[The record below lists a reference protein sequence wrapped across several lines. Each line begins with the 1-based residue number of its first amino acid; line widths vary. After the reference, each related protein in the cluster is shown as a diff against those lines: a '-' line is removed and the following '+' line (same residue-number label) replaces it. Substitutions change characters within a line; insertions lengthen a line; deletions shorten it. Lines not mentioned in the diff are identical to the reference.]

1 MSDTVRLTEAQR
13 DRVPPPYRVRPLA
26 VVGASLRRE
35 WQVTRSYK
43 LPFVMSGIQLV
54 ASVASFYFLSKVVG
68 PGVDHSFG
76 GQLRDGYFA
85 FAVLGTSLLSIV
97 SVMLT
102 SFAGRLRS
110 DQTTGTLEAL
120 LMTPSPA
127 WLTVPAGAAY
137 QLAFAAVSA
146 GISIALA
153 AGLFG
158 LRFTVRPMG
167 MVALVVLLLG
177 AFVGFAALGV
187 AFTGFVMVFKRG
199 QGVIALVVT
208 GLSLL
213 GGVLYPLGVLPG
225 PLRAVA
231 DWVPFTW
238 ALLAL
243 RNVLIDGGAPWGR
256 VVQLWIAAL
265 VAVPISLAVFE
276 RALRRARRGGTLAQY

>member
-1 MSDTVRLTEAQR
+1 VSDTGFGSDPRVRWIRPLR
-13 DRVPPPYRVRPLA
+13 RVRPLV
-26 VVGASLRRE
+26 VVGASLARE

-43 LPFVMSGIQLV
+43 LPFVMSAVQLV
-54 ASVASFYFLSKVVG
+54 ASVASFYFLSKIVG
-68 PGVDHSFG
+68 PGVEHRYG
-76 GQLRDGYFA
+76 GQLAGGYFA
-85 FAVLGTSLLSIV
+85 FAVIGTSLLSIV

-102 SFAGRLRS
+102 SFAARLRS

-137 QLAFAAVSA
+137 QLMFATLSA
-146 GISIALA
+146 GLSIALA
-153 AGLFG
+153 AGVFG
-158 LRFTVRPMG
+158 LRFSIRPAG
-167 MVALVVLLLG
+167 LAALVVLLAG
-177 AFVGFAALGV
+177 TFVGFAALGV

-199 QGVIALVVT
+199 QGVIAMVVT
-208 GLSLL
+208 GLSLF

-231 DWVPFTW
+231 GWVPFTW

-243 RNVLIDGGAPWGR
+243 RDVLIDGRAPWGR
-256 VVQLWIAAL
+256 VAQLWAAAL
-265 VAVPISLAVFE
+265 VAVPLSLYVFD

>member
-1 MSDTVRLTEAQR
+1 
-13 DRVPPPYRVRPLA
+13 
-26 VVGASLRRE
+26 VVGASLERE

-43 LPFVMSGIQLV
+43 LPFVMSAVQLV
-54 ASVASFYFLSKVVG
+54 ASVATFYFLSKIIG
-68 PGVDHSFG
+68 PGVEHRYG
-76 GQLRDGYFA
+76 GQLAGGYFA

-102 SFAGRLRS
+102 SFAARLRS

-137 QLAFAAVSA
+137 QLMFAALSA
-146 GISIALA
+146 GLSIALA

-158 LRFTVRPMG
+158 LRFSIRPVG
-167 MVALVVLLLG
+167 LAALVVLLAG
-177 AFVGFAALGV
+177 TFVGFAALGV

-199 QGVIALVVT
+199 QGVITMVVT
-208 GLSLL
+208 GLSLF

-231 DWVPFTW
+231 GWVPFTW

-243 RNVLIDGGAPWGR
+243 RDILIDGRAPWGR
-256 VVQLWIAAL
+256 VAQLWAAAL
-265 VAVPISLAVFE
+265 VAVPLSLYVFD

>member
-1 MSDTVRLTEAQR
+1 VSGTGSGSDLRTRRPLPAR
-13 DRVPPPYRVRPLA
+13 RVRPL
-26 VVGASLRRE
+26 VVVAASLERE

-43 LPFVMSGIQLV
+43 LPFVMSAVQLV
-54 ASVASFYFLSKVVG
+54 ASVATFYFLSKIIG
-68 PGVDHSFG
+68 PGVEHRYG
-76 GQLRDGYFA
+76 GQLAGGYFA
-85 FAVLGTSLLSIV
+85 FAVIGTSLLSIV

-102 SFAGRLRS
+102 SFAARLRS

-137 QLAFAAVSA
+137 QLMFAALSA
-146 GISIALA
+146 GLSIALA

-158 LRFTVRPMG
+158 LRFSIRPVG
-167 MVALVVLLLG
+167 LAALVVLLAG
-177 AFVGFAALGV
+177 TFVGFAALGV

-199 QGVIALVVT
+199 QGVITMVVT
-208 GLSLL
+208 GLSLF

-231 DWVPFTW
+231 GWVPFTW

-243 RNVLIDGGAPWGR
+243 RDILIDGGAPWGR
-256 VVQLWIAAL
+256 VAQLWAAAL
-265 VAVPISLAVFE
+265 VALPLSLYVFD